1 MNDPADIP
9 QRPSFNSPA
18 SLPDIDRPPVETV
31 LESLP
36 SKEDVVQSAQSVE
49 EIVRQ
54 QPSVDELLG
63 RDG

>member
-1 MNDPADIP
+1 VSDPADPP
-9 QRPSFNSPA
+9 QRPGIGLPP
-18 SLPDIDRPPVETV
+18 SLPEIHRPSLEAV

-36 SKEDVVQSAQSVE
+36 SKEDVVRSAQSVE
-49 EIVRQ
+49 EIVRR